1 MPGWQLEPIGKWL
14 PLEFFVKIIYATS
27 MDPLFQQLF
36 LLPLFLPSRKRLA
49 LIN

>member
-36 LLPLFLPSRKRLA
+36 YFHYYFCPPDKG
-49 LIN
+49 